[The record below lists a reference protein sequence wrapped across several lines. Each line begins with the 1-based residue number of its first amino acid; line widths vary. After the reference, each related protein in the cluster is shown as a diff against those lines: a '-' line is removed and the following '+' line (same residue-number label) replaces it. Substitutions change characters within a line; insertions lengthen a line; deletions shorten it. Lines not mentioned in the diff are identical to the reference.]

1 MVVGAWLILRA
12 LLGWLRVLLVIFPWA
27 LGFAVIILESMGIG
41 VLELEVG
48 LRFYL
53 SGDVLDGFF
62 KHSLIF
68 ALKLGLKYFIFIV
81 RIIQF
86 LLAFL
91 QIPLQTINLLN
102 EFIGVLLQLTI
113 PYFILP
119 LWSQHFF
126 IAIIDV
132 LALVMLSWDAGKFRV
147 QSLILNCQVLI
158 LSDNFFNSL
167 LFSSK
172 CSL

>member
-1 MVVGAWLILRA
+1 
-12 LLGWLRVLLVIFPWA
+12 
-27 LGFAVIILESMGIG
+27 MGIG

-119 LWSQHFF
+119 L
-126 IAIIDV
+126 
-132 LALVMLSWDAGKFRV
+132 
-147 QSLILNCQVLI
+147 
-158 LSDNFFNSL
+158 
-167 LFSSK
+167 
-172 CSL
+172 